1 LNPLR
6 VRIYLFSMTD
16 TKYLS
21 YVLVMIFGI
30 LNMTSSQFT
39 DRERFIDRHNLGY
52 VLKKEQDIR
61 VITAEAKVL
70 FHFQLPPLFNTTVKE
85 INCYLMTDESSS
97 DLCEEMKVF
106 ITELQELRH
115 KALSQLER
123 HLKWIYD
130 IVDTYTPPLR
140 SKRGIWSNFW
150 SSVTGL
156 AETSDVNKLQIRLS
170 RIESGVEKAAQV
182 WRTGTSHFVAALEAE
197 KKRVDTINRL
207 LRLERQ
213 SIRAVQEHVVQ
224 VAKTEQAKFDL
235 LGAMLSGYISPM
247 ILELNDIEDLYNAVQ
262 MLHNGKIPYR
272 FVSHAKL
279 REGLHVLNGQLRVH
293 HSELVVAITD
303 LNYYYKS
310 SDFHVFRYRQHLI
323 ISLHV
328 PLTLKFLT
336 HTLNLVRFQSI
347 PIINP
352 HENAHYTTLVYNYK
366 WLAYSQN
373 QPYFLTFKDLPRLRN
388 DLFLDLRHSDSKLR
402 QMNKISCSTAI
413 IRGSLI
419 DIKKLCRYSIYP
431 RPMPTKIYR
440 LSNTAFLFSNI
451 SDIDV
456 TCHNKTVSIRHDTTQ
471 FVYNA
476 HCGCSLS
483 TRDFYI
489 PFTSLS
495 CMSDVNASVKV
506 SHIINLPYLSEF
518 LHYDVVKEL
527 RADLFLNRSME
538 AKLPKLPIASA
549 EFERNLKLEQEMSL
563 DLESAITDSKSDK
576 QIYKS
581 LSHYLYNRM
590 IESQAM
596 ESDFDVFNVFTWITV
611 AGLTMGVLAFLWAIM
626 LHLRYKALYMM
637 LLARLPKSTALPT
650 LPWEVVYTKPTT
662 TMSPKTYDLVDI
674 KQELINILPVD
685 LTLLLLIVV
694 LFAGFLAFRLYKCC
708 RAKKRHTYLYI
719 QVSDEENSVKWLIA
733 SLSYLPIHYKVE
745 ASRTSSINLTQSY
758 FSAKVSLSGMLKV
771 ICKPLN
777 SEVKISREGQMY
789 GWSLFKLRKILS
801 NNYCHTTDF

>member
-1 LNPLR
+1 
-6 VRIYLFSMTD
+6 MTN
-16 TKYLS
+16 TKCLS
-21 YVLVMIFGI
+21 YVLVMIYGV
-30 LNMTSSQFT
+30 LNMASSQFA
-39 DRERFIDRHNLGY
+39 DRERYLDRHNLGY

-61 VITAEAKVL
+61 VVTAEAKVL

-85 INCYLMTDESSS
+85 VNCYLMVGESAA
-97 DLCEEMKVF
+97 DLCEEMKAF

-130 IVDTYTPPLR
+130 IVDTYSPPSR
-140 SKRGIWSNFW
+140 SKRGLWSGFW
-150 SSVTGL
+150 STVTGL
-156 AETSDVNKLQIRLS
+156 AETSDVNKLKMRLYS
-170 RIESGVEKAAQV
+170 IESGVEKAAQS
-182 WRTGTSHFVAALEAE
+182 WRTGSSHFVAALEAE

-213 SIRAVQEHVVQ
+213 SIIAVQEHIVQ
-224 VAKTEQAKFDL
+224 GAKTEQAKFDI

-262 MLHNGKIPYR
+262 TLHNGRIPYR
-272 FVSHAKL
+272 FVNHAKL
-279 REGLHVLNGQLRVH
+279 REGLHALNGQLRLH
-293 HSELVVAITD
+293 HSELVVAIED
-303 LNYYYKS
+303 LNHYYKS
-310 SDFHVFRYRQHLI
+310 SDFYVFRYRQHLI

-328 PLTLKFLT
+328 PLTLKSLRS
-336 HTLNLVRFQSI
+336 TLNLVRFQSI

-352 HENAHYTTLVYNYK
+352 HENAHYTTLVYNFK

-373 QPYFLTFKDLPRLRN
+373 QPYFLTFQDFPRLRN
-388 DLFLDLRHSDSKLR
+388 SLFLDLRYSDSKLR
-402 QMNKISCSTAI
+402 QINKISCSTAI
-413 IRGSLI
+413 IKGSLI
-419 DIKKLCRYSIYP
+419 DIKRLCRYSIFP
-431 RPMPTKIYR
+431 RPIPSKIYQ

-456 TCHNKTVSIRHDTTQ
+456 TCHNKTVSIRHDATQ

-483 TRDFYI
+483 TQDFYI

-495 CMSDVNASVKV
+495 CMTDINASMEV

-549 EFERNLKLEQEMSL
+549 EFERDLKLEQEMSL
-563 DLESAITDSKSDK
+563 DLESAINDSKSDK

-590 IESQAM
+590 IQNQAM
-596 ESDFDVFNVFTWITV
+596 ETDFDVFNVFTWITV
-611 AGLTMGVLAFLWAIM
+611 ARLTMGVFAFLWAVV

-637 LLARLPKSTALPT
+637 MLARIPKSSAMAT
-650 LPWEVVYTKPTT
+650 LPWQVIYTKPTT
-662 TMSPKTYDLVDI
+662 TVSSKTYDFYDI
-674 KQELINILPVD
+674 QQDLINILPVD
-685 LTLLLLIVV
+685 LTLLLLVAV
-694 LFAGFLAFRLYKCC
+694 LLAGFLAFRLIKCH
-708 RAKKRHTYLYI
+708 RSRKYFTYVYI
-719 QVSDEENSVKWLIA
+719 QVSDAEKSVRWPQEQVL
-733 SLSYLPIHYKVE
+733 LH
-745 ASRTSSINLTQSY
+745 
-758 FSAKVSLSGMLKV
+758 
-771 ICKPLN
+771 
-777 SEVKISREGQMY
+777 
-789 GWSLFKLRKILS
+789 
-801 NNYCHTTDF
+801 

>member
-1 LNPLR
+1 
-6 VRIYLFSMTD
+6 
-16 TKYLS
+16 
-21 YVLVMIFGI
+21 
-30 LNMTSSQFT
+30 
-39 DRERFIDRHNLGY
+39 
-52 VLKKEQDIR
+52 
-61 VITAEAKVL
+61 
-70 FHFQLPPLFNTTVKE
+70 
-85 INCYLMTDESSS
+85 
-97 DLCEEMKVF
+97 
-106 ITELQELRH
+106 
-115 KALSQLER
+115 
-123 HLKWIYD
+123 
-130 IVDTYTPPLR
+130 
-140 SKRGIWSNFW
+140 
-150 SSVTGL
+150 
-156 AETSDVNKLQIRLS
+156 LS

-182 WRTGTSHFVAALEAE
+182 WRTGSSHFVAALEAE

-213 SIRAVQEHVVQ
+213 SILAVQESMVQ
-224 VAKTEQAKFDL
+224 VAKREEAKFDL
-235 LGAMLSGYISPM
+235 LGAMLSEYISPM

-262 MLHNGKIPYR
+262 TLHNGRIPYR

-279 REGLHVLNGQLRVH
+279 REGLDVLNGQLRIH
-293 HSELVVAITD
+293 HSELVVAIAD

-328 PLTLKFLT
+328 PLTLKSLT

-352 HENAHYTTLVYNYK
+352 HENAHYTTLVYNFK

-373 QPYFLTFKDLPRLRN
+373 QPYFLTFKDLPNLHN

-431 RPMPTKIYR
+431 RPIPSTIYQ
-440 LSNTAFLFSNI
+440 LSKTAFLFSNI

-483 TRDFYI
+483 TRNFYI

-563 DLESAITDSKSDK
+563 DLESAINDSKSDK

-590 IESQAM
+590 IQNQAM
-596 ESDFDVFNVFTWITV
+596 ETDFDVFSVFTWITV
-611 AGLTMGVLAFLWAIM
+611 GGLTMGVLAFLWAIM
-626 LHLRYKALYMM
+626 LHLRYKALYVM

-650 LPWEVVYTKPTT
+650 VPWEVIYTKPTT
-662 TMSPKTYDLVDI
+662 TVSSKTYDFYDI
-674 KQELINILPVD
+674 QQELINILPVD
-685 LTLLLLIVV
+685 LTLLLLVAV
-694 LFAGFLAFRLYKCC
+694 LIAGFLAFRLFKCC
-708 RAKKRHTYLYI
+708 RAKRHFTYVYI
-719 QVSDEENSVKWLIA
+719 QVSDAEKSVKWLLA
-733 SLSYLPIHYKVE
+733 SLPYLPIHYKVE
-745 ASRTSSINLTQSY
+745 ASRSSSITLTQGY
-758 FSAKVSLSGMLKV
+758 LP
-771 ICKPLN
+771 PLYPLL
-777 SEVKISREGQMY
+777 G
-789 GWSLFKLRKILS
+789 
-801 NNYCHTTDF
+801 C